1 MKLHRRQTAKRSK
14 EPVRIANRTEAVG
27 SAARSGAATDL
38 RAALEIA
45 DSLGELLRI
54 RREVDPLIELPGVLR
69 AAAALRPIPAVV
81 FENLRGYPG
90 RRAVGNLFA
99 EHRRFAL
106 MCGLAD
112 QEEMTKAS
120 FLAAL
125 DQPDCAGARALR
137 RVPGKHRDG
146 PGRRRAIYSAHPRRA
161 QG

>member
-1 MKLHRRQTAKRSK
+1 MKLHRRETAKRSK
-14 EPVRIANRTEAVG
+14 TTVRIANPAKAAG
-27 SAARSGAATDL
+27 STARSGAATDL

-69 AAAALRPIPAVV
+69 AAAALRPIPAVL

-106 MCGLAD
+106 M
-112 QEEMTKAS
+112 
-120 FLAAL
+120 
-125 DQPDCAGARALR
+125 
-137 RVPGKHRDG
+137 
-146 PGRRRAIYSAHPRRA
+146 
-161 QG
+161 

>member
-14 EPVRIANRTEAVG
+14 APVGIANQAQAVG
-27 SAARSGAATDL
+27 SAVRSGAATDL

-81 FENLRGYPG
+81 FENLRGYPD

-112 QEEMTKAS
+112 QEEMTKPV
-120 FLAAL
+120 FLPRSISPIAPVPRA
-125 DQPDCAGARALR
+125 PPRAR
-137 RVPGKHRDG
+137 KT
-146 PGRRRAIYSAHPRRA
+146 S
-161 QG
+161 

>member
-14 EPVRIANRTEAVG
+14 EPVRIANRTEAGG

-81 FENLRGYPG
+81 FENLRGYPN

-112 QEEMTKAS
+112 QEEMTKTS

-125 DQPDCAGARALR
+125 DQPIAPVLVRSAAL
-137 RVPGKHRDG
+137 PGKYRDG
-146 PGRRRAIYSAHPRRA
+146 PGRRRAICSAHPRRP